1 VSFDLQETGAVPRS
15 NGDLALSSRATATA
29 EMGPIPAGYFLF
41 LTFTFSESEMAG
53 LQAALSVTWARYSK
67 VFAFSVSEK
76 LP

>member
-1 VSFDLQETGAVPRS
+1 LIITLIDSRS
-15 NGDLALSSRATATA
+15 ATQSEEFRGSHATARA